1 MITKPCA
8 RCRKLIP
15 YGKRYCD
22 TCAPIVAAETEEQ
35 KKRANRRYNKSR
47 DKNLE
52 QFYNGKR
59 WRITSKKY
67 LDRHPKCQ
75 KSIIS
80 RRSIL
85 RRDGRED
92 MTKQTSVRSALHATT
107 NGTEDS
113 RGSRPLGAYKKV
125 LTFQPYNG
133 AVPILCKKL
142 PKRNFRK
149 AVMTVWADQDS
160 RSGCCRRRARSI

>member
-1 MITKPCA
+1 MIAERKNSAIFICYLLPFRDITNLLLTLCRRVGNLVGEGRGNMITKPCA

-47 DKNLE
+47 DKKLE

-67 LDRHPKCQ
+67 LDRHPKCIWCGEIATEVDHIEEINTP
-75 KSIIS
+75 SGWA
-80 RRSIL
+80 RRYDETNFRPFCTTCHNKRH
-85 RRDGRED
+85 RRFTR
-92 MTKQTSVRSALHATT
+92 KQTT
-107 NGTEDS
+107 
-113 RGSRPLGAYKKV
+113 RGV
-125 LTFQPYNG
+125 
-133 AVPILCKKL
+133 
-142 PKRNFRK
+142 
-149 AVMTVWADQDS
+149 
-160 RSGCCRRRARSI
+160 